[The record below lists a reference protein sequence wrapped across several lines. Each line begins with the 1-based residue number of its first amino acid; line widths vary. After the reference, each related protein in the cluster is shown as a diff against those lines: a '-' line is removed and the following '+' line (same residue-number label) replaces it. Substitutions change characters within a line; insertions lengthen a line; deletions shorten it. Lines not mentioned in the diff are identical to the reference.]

1 MSRFRLLGILTL
13 VVACSSS
20 AGPAEG
26 DPVEGLLTVRWTGTH
41 EGSFTAPA
49 SGRWCQ
55 SDSLIEIIAARAD
68 TGVGLVLLGQDSVR
82 EGQYPVFPSRVF
94 IPTRPQANASVR
106 WLGRDQVLGF
116 VGKGG
121 QLSLTETGE
130 RLTGRVEAS
139 LKLYQETATDT
150 IRMIGEF
157 TRIPVRTAAPPCGRL
172 LKPTT
177 RP

>member
-1 MSRFRLLGILTL
+1 MSRSCVLGILTL
-13 VVACSSS
+13 VVACGSS

-26 DPVEGLLTVRWTGTH
+26 HPVEGLLTVRWTGTY

-49 SGRWCQ
+49 FGRWCP

-82 EGQYPVFPSRVF
+82 EGQYPVVPSRVF
-94 IPTRPQANASVR
+94 VPSRPRANASVR

-116 VGKGG
+116 VGQGG
-121 QLSLTETGE
+121 QLSLTETGDG
-130 RLTGRVEAS
+130 LTGRVEAS

-150 IRMIGEF
+150 IKMVGEF
-157 TRIPVRTAAPPCGRL
+157 TRIPVSAAAPPCGRL
-172 LKPTT
+172 LKPAT